1 MLGGLRSCSTG
12 LRSRPRRTVD
22 AARRC
27 CRRSHLFITR
37 RAAIQYACAAAA
49 SRLDLREAALAE
61 EVLFRGAVPFGASRT
76 GALASVVAYSWFLG
90 GDRARFAA
98 MSGLAF
104 SLAGIFGGLAAA
116 IATHALFMMLTALL
130 FLHGV
135 ARSRV
140 VAGDKG
146 TRDLSQTNAAKGSS
160 KKRK

>member
-1 MLGGLRSCSTG
+1 MIAVLDSLSSPSSPFPWAHKSSVAWLNQWRGLQTTG
-12 LRSRPRRTVD
+12 AVKISAQT
-22 AARRC
+22 
-27 CRRSHLFITR
+27 LFS
-37 RAAIQYACAAAA
+37 AIQV
-49 SRLDLREAALAE
+49 SMISALAE

-146 TRDLSQTNAAKGSS
+146 TRDLSQTTAAKGSS